1 MSILFEEEIRDFEPG
16 VENEEFSLR
25 SEYEMSPDG
34 KHIVLEAYHTN
45 PGDKDATYKL
55 WHKYTNTLIE
65 LFGLQYSQSLA
76 KDILKIVVAW
86 YQAGYKLQDLKKAIK
101 QGIFKTP
108 TEIEDWLMIAD
119 NFPEDALDVRKKDF
133 SLILKTNTDFIDD
146 NLDSKD
152 EEVNFDY
159 FSEDIISY
167 VDERE
172 IPGDIL
178 NCMESI
184 RNQEYELLDY
194 IHNIKTQLSKETNQD
209 ERARLEQL
217 LEEAKSR
224 LIELKKETLESFDLT
239 YDDVIIFRRILHNEK
254 KAGYIKLPLK
264 TEEEKID
271 EETEN
276 LMIRLTQI
284 NTLLGSSEPV
294 DKKQL
299 MQEKREIE
307 KQLRE
312 KKSFYEKKCEKIKDM
327 IAKIRRS
334 GINHG
339 KTAYAIS
346 LEVKEMLKTL
356 PYPDALIF
364 KIQLN
369 EAWKKRNERLK
380 KIKYKK
386 VDQNTAPS
394 LSF

>member
-16 VENEEFSLR
+16 VENEEYSLR
-25 SEYEMSPDG
+25 SEYEISPDG
-34 KHIVLEAYHTN
+34 KHIVLEAYYTN
-45 PGDKDATYKL
+45 PDDKDATYKL
-55 WHKYTNTLIE
+55 WHKYAHNLIE
-65 LFGLQYSQSLA
+65 LFNLKYSRPLF
-76 KDILKIVVAW
+76 KDMLKIIIAW
-86 YQAGYKLQDLKKAIK
+86 YQAGYKLQDLKEAIK
-101 QGIFKTP
+101 RGVFKTP
-108 TEIEDWLMIAD
+108 TDIEDWLMIAD
-119 NFPEDALDVRKKDF
+119 SFHENVFDLRKKDLSF
-133 SLILKTNTDFIDD
+133 VLKTNSDLIDYD
-146 NLDSKD
+146 SDSEDEDINLDRFSENLISYID
-152 EEVNFDY
+152 EEEVPEN
-159 FSEDIISY
+159 
-167 VDERE
+167 
-172 IPGDIL
+172 IL

-194 IHNIKTQLSKETNQD
+194 IHNIKIQLSKETNQD
-209 ERARLEQL
+209 KKAKLEQL
-217 LEEAKSR
+217 LDEAKSR
-224 LIELKKETLESFDLT
+224 LIELKKETLELFNLT
-239 YDDVIIFRRILHNEK
+239 YDDITIFRRTLHNEK
-254 KAGYIKLPLK
+254 KTGYIKLPLK

-276 LMIRLTQI
+276 LTIRLTQI

-369 EAWKKRNERLK
+369 EAWKERNERLK